1 MRKSKTINTEDV
13 LITLCDSVSQV
24 LTKASGNRI
33 TYSGMVQKI
42 SRTCLRPD
50 IGCFVLFDGGF
61 NGIVVTN
68 FTATAALEIY
78 QDYMTTMG
86 MPESEISN
94 SHLADDVANVLGEL
108 MNQIVGGFT
117 FKVREQ
123 LQTTITQSQP
133 KMLAINKLVHISV
146 DTVMD
151 RPQAR
156 RVTFTTS
163 NNNIFYLELAMDK
176 TEFIQLKE
184 FEVADEI
191 DPDEILAATAAQAQA
206 GESAPTADDSSA
218 EDDDFMASLGL

>member
-1 MRKSKTINTEDV
+1 VRKSKTINTEDV
-13 LITLCDSVSQV
+13 LITLCESVSQV
-24 LTKASGNRI
+24 LSKASGNRI

-68 FTATAALEIY
+68 FTSTAALEIY

-86 MPESEISN
+86 MPDSEISN

-156 RVTFTTS
+156 RVTFTTK

-176 TEFIQLKE
+176 TEFIQLHE

-191 DPDEILAATAAQAQA
+191 DPDEIIASETTQNQNSD
-206 GESAPTADDSSA
+206 ESPADDNSA